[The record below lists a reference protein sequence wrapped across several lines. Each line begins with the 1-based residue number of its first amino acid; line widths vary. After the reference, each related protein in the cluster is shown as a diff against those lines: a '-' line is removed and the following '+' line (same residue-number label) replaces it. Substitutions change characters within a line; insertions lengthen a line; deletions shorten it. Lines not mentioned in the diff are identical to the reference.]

1 MKKFASGSLQ
11 CRPDRIGSSSR
22 TGAAHALIAIM
33 LLAFATTVAFSI
45 DFAYMQL
52 VRSELR
58 AATDAAAKAGA
69 EALMRTRNPSAGLQA
84 AVDYAAN
91 NKVAGRSLRI
101 RPSDVTLGQA
111 STDNDGL
118 WRFTENVLPYN
129 AVRVNSQVGGTGLA
143 SAVPLFFGK
152 LLGKDGFA
160 TSAKA
165 TAAQQSVEICL
176 CIDRSASMSFNM
188 EGVDYRFAPGNELL
202 FTGPY
207 YPNARVRNINS
218 PPHPRESR
226 WAILQIAIKDFL
238 DEIGK
243 LLHPPRTSLVTW
255 SSDAIHSIHPYTLPN
270 NPFNVNPSTL
280 KQPLVFTTVS
290 TDVPLPLINGF
301 NWQNNATQITSSL
314 ARRGLDPMVGATRL
328 SDGLDRAVQILT
340 GTGSQVQSNKV
351 VILMTDGM
359 WGDCR
364 DPMLAAQDAAAAG
377 VTVHCVSMLA
387 GTQEILTKIA
397 NLTGGRYYPTS
408 DANGLRNAF
417 RELAQTVPI
426 VLTE

>member
-1 MKKFASGSLQ
+1 MKKITPGSLQ
-11 CRPDRIGSSSR
+11 CRPQKISVSDRR
-22 TGAAHALIAIM
+22 GAAHALIAIM

-69 EALMRTRNPSAGLQA
+69 EALMRTRNTSAGIQA
-84 AVDYAAN
+84 AVDYAAH
-91 NKVAGRSLRI
+91 NKVAGRSFRI
-101 RPSDVTLGQA
+101 RPADVKLGQA
-111 STDNDGL
+111 SVGSDGL
-118 WRFTENVLPYN
+118 WHFTENQLPYN
-129 AVRVNSQVGGTGLA
+129 AVRVESLVGTTGVF

-152 LLGKDGFA
+152 LLGKDGFS

-176 CIDRSASMSFNM
+176 CIDRSGSMSYNM
-188 EGVDYRFAPGNELL
+188 DGIDFRFAANNPLL
-202 FTGPY
+202 YPSSY
-207 YPNARVRNINS
+207 YSTQRNRNIHS
-218 PPHPRESR
+218 PPHPDESR
-226 WAILQIAIKDFL
+226 WAYLRAAVAEFL
-238 DEIGK
+238 SETSK
-243 LLHPPRTSLVTW
+243 LTNPPRTALVTW
-255 SSDAIHSIHPYTLPN
+255 SSDASLTLYPGSVSAPVIYTTATTNVALPTI
-270 NPFNVNPSTL
+270 S
-280 KQPLVFTTVS
+280 
-290 TDVPLPLINGF
+290 GF
-301 NWQNNATQITSSL
+301 NWSANALSIQNSLNAL
-314 ARRGLDPMVGATRL
+314 AQKPLAGATRL
-328 SDGLDRAVQILT
+328 SDGLDRAVQVLT

-377 VTVHCVSMLA
+377 VTVHCVSMLT
-387 GTQEILTKIA
+387 GTQEILTRVA

>member
-1 MKKFASGSLQ
+1 MKKIASGSQQ
-11 CRPDRIGSSSR
+11 CRHRKISSSDR
-22 TGAAHALIAIM
+22 AGAAHALIAFM
-33 LLAFATTVAFSI
+33 LLGFATTVAFSI

-69 EALMRTRNPSAGLQA
+69 EALMRTRNTSTAVETAREVA
-84 AVDYAAN
+84 AL
-91 NKVAGRSLRI
+91 NKVGGRNFII
-101 RPSDVTLGQA
+101 RSSDVVLGQA
-111 STDNDGL
+111 SVGNDGL
-118 WRFTENVLPYN
+118 WRFTENLLPYN
-129 AVRVNSQVGGTGLA
+129 AVRVNSRVGGTGLFP
-143 SAVPLFFGK
+143 AVPLFFGK
-152 LLGKDGFA
+152 LLGKDGFV

-176 CIDRSASMSFNM
+176 CIDRSASMSYNM
-188 EGVDYRFAPGNELL
+188 DGIDYRFASGNELL

-207 YPNARVRNINS
+207 YSTARARNIAS

-226 WAILQIAIKDFL
+226 WAILQVAIKDFV

-243 LLHPPRTSLVTW
+243 LQNPPRTSLVTW
-255 SSDAIHSIHPYTLPN
+255 SSDAIHSTHPYSLPN
-270 NPFNVNPSTL
+270 NPFNVPLSTL

-290 TDVPLPLINGF
+290 TDVSLPSVNGF
-301 NWQNNATQITSSL
+301 NWQNNATQITASL
-314 ARRGLDPMVGATRL
+314 ARRGLDPLVGATRL
-328 SDGLDRAVQILT
+328 SDGLDRAVQVLT

-364 DPMLAAQDAAAAG
+364 DPMLAAQDAANAG
-377 VTVHCVSMLA
+377 VTVHCVSMLT
-387 GTQEILTKIA
+387 GTQDILTKIA

-417 RELAQTVPI
+417 RELAQTIPI

>member
-1 MKKFASGSLQ
+1 MKTRPPGSSRQPLSGSVTSE
-11 CRPDRIGSSSR
+11 RS
-22 TGAAHALIAIM
+22 GAAHALIAVM

-69 EALMRTRNPSAGLQA
+69 EALMRTRNTSAAYDA
-84 AVDYAAN
+84 ATVTASL
-91 NKVAGRSLRI
+91 NKVAGRSLTITRN
-101 RPSDVTLGQA
+101 DVVLGQA
-111 STDNDGL
+111 NVDSDGL
-118 WRFTENVLPYN
+118 WRFTPNLLPYN
-129 AVRVNSQVGGTGLA
+129 AVHVHSKVGGAGVF

-152 LLGKDGFA
+152 LLGKDGFV

-188 EGVDYRFAPGNELL
+188 DGIDYRFASGNELL
-202 FTGPY
+202 FSGPY
-207 YPNARVRNINS
+207 YSNARARNIAS
-218 PPHPRESR
+218 PPHQSQSR
-226 WAILQIAIKDFL
+226 WAILLLAIRDFL
-238 DEIGK
+238 NETSK
-243 LLHPPRTSLVTW
+243 LQNPPRTALVTW
-255 SSDAIHSIHPYTLPN
+255 SSDAIHTTHPYSLPS
-270 NPFNVNPSTL
+270 NPFNVLLSTL
-280 KQPLVFTTVS
+280 RQPLVFTTAS
-290 TDVPLPLINGF
+290 TDVSLPSVSGF
-301 NWQNNATQITSSL
+301 NWQANSDSIYNSL
-314 ARRGLDPMVGATRL
+314 ASRGLHPLIGATRL

-364 DPMLAAQDAAAAG
+364 DPMLAAQDAANAG
-377 VTVHCVSMLA
+377 VTVHCVSMLT
-387 GTQEILTKIA
+387 GTQEILTKVA

-417 RELAQTVPI
+417 RELAQTLPI